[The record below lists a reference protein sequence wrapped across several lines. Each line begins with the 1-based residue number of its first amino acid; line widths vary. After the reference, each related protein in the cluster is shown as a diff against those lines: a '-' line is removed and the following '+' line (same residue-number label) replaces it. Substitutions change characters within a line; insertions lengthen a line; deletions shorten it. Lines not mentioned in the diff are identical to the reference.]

1 MKFIFDLD
9 GTVTSKETLPLISHH
24 FNVDKQIKKLTEDTI
39 QGNIPFIE
47 SFIRRVQILGELPV
61 SEVNELLSKVP
72 LSEKVLHFIEENQED
87 CIIAT
92 GNLNGWVEKLIN
104 RIGCK
109 AYTSD
114 GIVENDKVKKLT
126 KILKK
131 EDIVRQ
137 YKASG
142 EEVIFIGDGNN
153 DAEAMREA
161 DISIA
166 CGLIHYPAKSVL
178 TVADYAVFDEN
189 AIYRLLNQ
197 IKNPSVEGKS
207 LILSCAGIGSRL
219 GLGKTKALIDIE
231 GKPLI
236 YWQLEQFK
244 QIEDIRIVIGFQAND
259 VIQKVLQKKKDV
271 IFVYNHNYFNTKTGA
286 SYYLGARHGNKYAIA
301 WDGDLLVHPDD
312 INKSLNYKGEFIGC
326 SKTVTDDAVLASVD
340 ENGNVISFSRENG
353 DYEWSGPACL
363 KREHIKY
370 GSNHVYHLIEEY
382 LPLPALVVEAQ
393 DVDTYDDYKKAV
405 EFIKTWE
412 NGE

>member
-9 GTVTSKETLPLISHH
+9 GTVTLQETLPLISRH
-24 FNVDKQIKKLTEDTI
+24 FNVTEQIKKLTDDTI

-47 SFIRRVQILGELPV
+47 SFIRRVQILGDLPV
-61 SEVNELLSKVP
+61 SEINDLLAKVP
-72 LSEKVLHFIEENQED
+72 LSEKVLQFISENKDD

-92 GNLNGWVEKLIN
+92 GNLNGWVEKLIS

-114 GIVENDKVKKLT
+114 GIIENNRVKKLT

-131 EDIVRQ
+131 EDIVKK

-142 EEVIFIGDGNN
+142 EEVVFIGDGNN
-153 DAEAMREA
+153 DAEAMRES

-166 CGLIHYPAKSVL
+166 CGIIHYPAKSVL

-189 AIYRLLNQ
+189 AIFRLLNQ
-197 IKNPSVEGKS
+197 IQTPQTQGKS
-207 LILSCAGIGSRL
+207 LVLSCAGIGSRL

-231 GKPLI
+231 NKPLI

-244 QIEDIRIVIGFQAND
+244 KIKDIRIVIGFQAND
-259 VIQKVLQKKKDV
+259 VIKTVLKNKKDV
-271 IFVYNHNYFNTKTGA
+271 IFVYNHNYFNTKTAA
-286 SYYLGARHGNKYAIA
+286 SYYLGAKHGNKYAIA

-312 INKSLNYKGEFIGC
+312 IDKCLNYEGEFIGC
-326 SKTVTDDAVLASVD
+326 SKTVTDDAVLANVD
-340 ENGNVISFSRENG
+340 EKGDVISFSRENG

-363 KREHIKY
+363 KKEHVKY

-382 LPLPALVVEAQ
+382 LPLPSLVVEAQ
-393 DVDTYDDYKKAV
+393 DVDTYEDYKKAV
-405 EFIKTWE
+405 EFIKSWT
-412 NGE
+412 NGK